1 MMGQAEADDITQET
15 FIKLYNYLNSDNNIR
30 NPKAWLYC
38 VAVNLCRTKLRR
50 INNFRHIINKKL
62 NTCNPVSSVE
72 TDYLKKEK
80 INLVKKALKKLSP
93 REQIL
98 LQLYREGLSYAEIA
112 ETAGVNKNSVG
123 SMLSRA
129 IHKMAKMLK
138 EE

>member
-15 FIKLYNYLNSDNNIR
+15 FIRLYNFLNSGNNIR

-38 VAVNLCRTKLRR
+38 VAANLCKTQLRR
-50 INNFRHIINKKL
+50 ASNFRYILSKKL
-62 NTCNPVSSVE
+62 ISNNPASSIE
-72 TDYLKKEK
+72 SDYLKKEK
-80 INLVKKALKKLSP
+80 INLVKNALKKLSP
-93 REQIL
+93 RDQIL

-112 ETAGVNKNSVG
+112 EVAGVNKNSVG

-129 IHKMAKMLK
+129 IHKMAKMLR